1 MRSFAFL
8 PVCNVGKFS
17 LANTERCVLCPS
29 GWSNPTP
36 GQLECTRCDAP
47 TTLCALPGATV
58 APSAAALT
66 AAPPNAYDRLLDYA
80 SLPAVA
86 VVTDTDMTNTTIGVE
101 SLHSDIKMMLCSVF
115 AALAVTVVFAHRLY
129 PDACKRA
136 DLLFAGDHFIDDSVR
151 P

>member
-1 MRSFAFL
+1 MHYL
-8 PVCNVGKFS
+8 PDCNVGKFS
-17 LANTERCVLCPS
+17 NNGRCVLCPS
-29 GWSNPTP
+29 GWFNPTQ
-36 GQLECTRCDAP
+36 GQLKCTPCDAQDA
-47 TTLCALPGATV
+47 TFCALPGATV

-86 VVTDTDMTNTTIGVE
+86 VVTDIDMTNTTIGVE
-101 SLHSDIKMMLCSVF
+101 SLHSDIKMMLYSVF
-115 AALAVTVVFAHRLY
+115 ASLAVTVVFAHRLY